1 MERTRRTWLILGL
14 IVLLWVGVGA
24 CSCENLAARFLP
36 RPTAAPPTLAPTA
49 TLLTPQG
56 AGQRIE
62 VEWTEEELNDYLASQ
77 TLTQQGLEVSE
88 AQAILGQGEVIASFY
103 VRHAQSGLSG
113 EITLRGRPSVSE
125 GKVYVRIE
133 DVTLGP
139 SFSGFT
145 RLIAQKMIEEAL
157 KQYSAGEGIPVPV
170 EGIYVETVEITPGKM
185 VIRGYKP

>member
-1 MERTRRTWLILGL
+1 MDRTHKTWLILGL
-14 IVLLWVGVGA
+14 IVLLWVGGGA

-36 RPTAAPPTLAPTA
+36 RPTATLPAPPTPAPTA
-49 TLLTPQG
+49 TLLAPQG

-113 EITLRGRPSVSE
+113 EITLRGRPTVSE

-133 DVTLGP
+133 EVMLGP

-145 RLIAQKMIEEAL
+145 RLVAQKVIEEAL
-157 KQYSAGEGIPVPV
+157 KQYGAGEGIPVP
-170 EGIYVETVEITPGKM
+170 
-185 VIRGYKP
+185 